1 MPRKSVIRQQ
11 NKGNK
16 AVIYA
21 RYSSH
26 NQKDASIEQQV
37 EACMK
42 KAASEQLE
50 VVGIY
55 PDRAKTGK
63 TDKRKNFQKMMQDA
77 GTGKFQYVIA
87 WKSNR
92 MGRNMLQA
100 MVNAEI
106 LLGYGVKCLYVEEDF
121 ADTAAGR
128 FALRNMMSVN
138 QFYSE
143 NMAEDIQRGMM
154 DNAKQCK
161 ATGSP
166 PYGYKIATDKSL
178 LIDEPAAKI
187 VREIYERIA
196 AGHRIIDI
204 VRDLNERGVKTRR
217 GFEWNKSSF
226 NRLLHNE
233 RYRGVYMFND
243 LRIEDG
249 MPRIVS
255 DELYFRVQE
264 AIRMKPN
271 PRCMGRRTANGVYLL
286 TGKLF
291 CGKCLGPMRGE
302 SGHSKNGKLHY
313 YYGCHNKRI
322 KHTCDKAN
330 VQRDYIE
337 DLIAKFIWNYCLRDD
352 IIELIADNTI
362 AYNMKQLKESN
373 VGTLEDE
380 LNDINKRLGNFLKS
394 METMPPSNAMR
405 EHFAE
410 LEAEQMRLNLKLSDA
425 KANVVSCS
433 REQLIAGMRIFRK
446 GDIGNKKFQAKLFDT
461 FLRAVYLYDDEYKL
475 VFNYAGEN
483 TLEVPIIEVLDSPAL
498 DAVYEEDATCSY
510 KVPSA
515 PPVNSYTNTEVPKI
529 RMFTGF
535 GIFVFDV
542 PLYNL

>member
-1 MPRKSVIRQQ
+1 MPRKISAGKQ
-11 NKGNK
+11 NT

-42 KAASEQLE
+42 KAGHEKLE
-50 VVGIY
+50 VVEVY
-55 PDRAKTGK
+55 ADRAKSGK
-63 TDKRKNFQKMMQDA
+63 TDKRPNFQKMMQDA
-77 GTGKFQYVIA
+77 GTGKFRYVIA

-106 LLGYGVKCLYVEEDF
+106 LREHGIKCLYVEEDF

-143 NMAEDIQRGMM
+143 NMAEDIQRGMR

-166 PYGYKIATDKSL
+166 PFGYKITADKRL
-178 LIDEPAAKI
+178 EIDEAAAKV
-187 VREIYERIA
+187 VREVYEKVA
-196 AGHRIIDI
+196 AGTRIIDI
-204 VRDLNERGVKTRR
+204 VRSLNERGIKTRR

-226 NRLLHNE
+226 NKMLHNE
-233 RYRGVYMFND
+233 RYRGVYLFND
-243 LRIEDG
+243 IRIEG
-249 MPRIVS
+249 GLPRIVS
-255 DELYFRVQE
+255 DELYFKVQE

-302 SGHSKNGKLHY
+302 SGRSKNGKLHY
-313 YYGCHNKRI
+313 YYGCHNKRT

-330 VQRDYIE
+330 VQRDFIE
-337 DLIAKFIWNYCLRDD
+337 EIVAKAIYEYCLRDD
-352 IIELIADNTI
+352 IIELIADNTVE
-362 AYNMKQLKESN
+362 YNMKKLKESN
-373 VGTLEDE
+373 VGTLEE
-380 LNDINKRLGNFLKS
+380 KLNDINKRLGNFLLAIEVTGPTK
-394 METMPPSNAMR
+394 AMSQ
-405 EHFAE
+405 HLAE

-433 REQLIAGMRIFRK
+433 REQLVAGMRIFRK
-446 GDIGNKKFQAKLFDT
+446 GNIKNKKFQAELFET
-461 FLRAVYLYDDEYKL
+461 FLRAVYLYDDKYKL
-475 VFNYAGEN
+475 IFTFVGENN
-483 TLEVPIIEVLDSPAL
+483 TLEIPIVEMLDSNAL
-498 DAVYEEDATCSY
+498 EAVYEEQADCSY
-510 KVPSA
+510 KVASA
-515 PPVNSYTNTEVPKI
+515 PPVNSYTNTEAPKI
-529 RMFTGF
+529 RMFAGF
-535 GIFVFDV
+535 GAFVFEF
-542 PLYNL
+542 PLYSL